1 VRVRLDVRRARR
13 RAVPRTDRQ
22 QRGDRAL
29 AWTARARGRRRL
41 LEESAGAAPQPVAD
55 TSAKLAA
62 ARRRWIALVVLCVG
76 QLMIVLDAT
85 VVNVALPSIQ
95 RDLHSTQSSL
105 AWVINGYLI
114 SFGGLL
120 LLAGRLGDLLGRKRL
135 FLLGVGLFTA
145 ASMLCGLAPTQGLL
159 TAARFLQGVGAAVVA
174 SMVLGILVT
183 LFDQARD
190 TARAM
195 SLYAFVA
202 SAGGAIGLLV
212 GGALT
217 EALSWHWI
225 FFINLPIGVATLI
238 LGARLIPTH
247 AGIGLRGGL
256 DVWGALLITAAPA
269 LAVYTILQGG
279 TNGWAS
285 PSTIG
290 MGALAVVLSVIFV
303 LVESRVGHPLVPLH
317 FFRSRNVAGAT
328 LVRALFPVGLF
339 GSFFL
344 GALYLQRVLGYSPV
358 GAGVAFLPM
367 NLCVALFSLLLTA
380 RLVARIG
387 AKATLLPGL
396 VLVAAGLLLWSRA
409 PVDASYVV
417 NVLPAMVLMGV
428 GAGLVFMPSVLL
440 AMSGVNPGDSG
451 LASGVANVA
460 LQMGAAVGVAVIAS
474 VSSAR
479 TGGMLAG
486 GSQLDA
492 ALTGGYHMGFVVAA
506 GCVIAAAVAAAAIL
520 RDPRARRSAVRNP
533 DVEVAGAERTVEAQ
547 PQSQVHLG
555 SARG

>member
-1 VRVRLDVRRARR
+1 VRVGLETRR
-13 RAVPRTDRQ
+13 VE
-22 QRGDRAL
+22 L
-29 AWTARARGRRRL
+29 
-41 LEESAGAAPQPVAD
+41 
-55 TSAKLAA
+55 TSA
-62 ARRRWIALVVLCVG
+62 RSRWIALVVLCVG

-95 RDLHSTQSSL
+95 RDLHSSQASL

-120 LLAGRLGDLLGRKRL
+120 LLAGRLGDLLGRRRL

-145 ASMLCGLAPTQGLL
+145 ASMLCGLAPTQETL
-159 TAARFLQGVGAAVVA
+159 TAARFLQGVGAAITA

-183 LFDQARD
+183 LFDEARD

-225 FFINLPIGVATLI
+225 FFINLPIGLATLI

-247 AGIGLRGGL
+247 AGTGLRGGV

-269 LAVYTILQGG
+269 LAVYAILEGG
-279 TNGWAS
+279 TSGWTS

-290 MGALAVVLSVIFV
+290 MGAAAAALAAVFV
-303 LVESRVGHPLVPLH
+303 LVEARVRHPLVPLH
-317 FFRSRNVAGAT
+317 FFRSRNVAGAS

-344 GALYLQRVLGYSPV
+344 GALYLQHVLGYTPV
-358 GAGVAFLPM
+358 GAGIAFLPM

-387 AKATLLPGL
+387 AKATLVPGL
-396 VLVAAGLLLWSRA
+396 ALVAAGLLLWSRA
-409 PVDASYVV
+409 PVDASYLV

-428 GAGLVFMPSVLL
+428 GSGLVFMPSVLL
-440 AMSGVNPGDSG
+440 AMSGVQAGDSG

-479 TGGMLAG
+479 TTGLLAG
-486 GSQLDA
+486 GSTVDA
-492 ALTGGYHMGFVVAA
+492 ALTSGYHMGFVVAA
-506 GCVIAAAVAAAAIL
+506 GCVVAAAAAALLIL
-520 RDPRARRSAVRNP
+520 RDPRARRVAVP
-533 DVEVAGAERTVEAQ
+533 AADDVDVATAERA
-547 PQSQVHLG
+547 
-555 SARG
+555 A

>member
-1 VRVRLDVRRARR
+1 VQPIADASAPLAAVRR
-13 RAVPRTDRQ
+13 
-22 QRGDRAL
+22 
-29 AWTARARGRRRL
+29 
-41 LEESAGAAPQPVAD
+41 
-55 TSAKLAA
+55 K
-62 ARRRWIALVVLCVG
+62 WIALVVLCVG

-95 RDLHSTQSSL
+95 RDLHSTQASL

-145 ASMLCGLAPTQGLL
+145 ASMLCGLAPTQETL

-183 LFDQARD
+183 LFDEARD

-225 FFINLPIGVATLI
+225 FFINMPIGVVTLI
-238 LGARLIPTH
+238 LAAKLIPTH
-247 AGIGLRGGL
+247 AGLGLRGGM

-279 TNGWAS
+279 SNGWTS
-285 PSTIG
+285 PSTISV
-290 MGALAVVLSVIFV
+290 GALAVVLSMIFV
-303 LVESRVGHPLVPLH
+303 LVESRVRHPLVPLH

-344 GALYLQRVLGYSPV
+344 GALYLQHVLGYSPV

-387 AKATLLPGL
+387 AKATLMPGL
-396 VLVAAGLLLWSRA
+396 AFVAAGLLVWSRA

-417 NVLPAMVLMGV
+417 SVLPAMILMGV

-440 AMSGVNPGDSG
+440 AMSGVNPGESG

-460 LQMGAAVGVAVIAS
+460 LQMGAAMGVAVIAS
-474 VSSAR
+474 ISSAR

-506 GCVIAAAVAAAAIL
+506 GCVVAAAVAAAVIL
-520 RDPRARRSAVRNP
+520 RDPRERRSVVHDP
-533 DVEVAGAERTVEAQ
+533 DVELVGAEHADEAQ
-547 PQSQVHLG
+547 LPGEVHLAP
-555 SARG
+555 ARSCDRAQLANTSTE

>member
-1 VRVRLDVRRARR
+1 M
-13 RAVPRTDRQ
+13 
-22 QRGDRAL
+22 
-29 AWTARARGRRRL
+29 
-41 LEESAGAAPQPVAD
+41 
-55 TSAKLAA
+55 LAA
-62 ARRRWIALVVLCVG
+62 VRRRWIALVVLCVG

-95 RDLHSTQSSL
+95 RDLHSSQSSL

-145 ASMLCGLAPTQGLL
+145 ASMLCGLAPTQESL
-159 TAARFLQGVGAAVVA
+159 TAARFLQGVGAVVA
-174 SMVLGILVT
+174 SMVVGILVT

-247 AGIGLRGGL
+247 SGIGLHGGT

-290 MGALAVVLSVIFV
+290 MGALALVLSAIFV
-303 LVESRVGHPLVPLH
+303 LVESRVRHPLVPLH

-367 NLCVALFSLLLTA
+367 NLCVALFSLFLTA

-396 VLVAAGLLLWSRA
+396 LLVAGGLLLWSRA

-417 NVLPAMVLMGV
+417 NVLPAMILMGV

-440 AMSGVNPGDSG
+440 AMSGVNSGDSG

-460 LQMGAAVGVAVIAS
+460 LQMGAAVGVAVIGS
-474 VSSAR
+474 VASAR
-479 TGGMLAG
+479 TGGMQAG

-506 GCVIAAAVAAAAIL
+506 GCVVAAAVAAAVIL
-520 RDPRARRSAVRNP
+520 REPRGRRSALRDP
-533 DVEVAGAERTVEAQ
+533 DVEVAGAERTVEAH
-547 PQSQVHLG
+547 PQSKVHLG
-555 SARG
+555 PARG